1 MGSSCK
7 QNSWKL
13 YWKLLETWKLYS
25 GTVVRAVNN
34 YCSQIYD
41 SLWLKS
47 PVGFRHK
54 LDGVMKLANCNMCW
68 KFKRWCKSEYWE
80 PHLVTSSVLFLLLW
94 FLQHWMLWY
103 HAKVGLCINHHQFEK
118 FQIWWRRNQRSL
130 SHHNIKYLTKNKVV
144 VCYHWLQ
151 TCVSNWIKLRTYLW
165 NFLNVQFIS

>member
-1 MGSSCK
+1 MGLQDEMGSSCK
-7 QNSWKL
+7 QNS
-13 YWKLLETWKLYS
+13 WKLLETWKLYS

-103 HAKVGLCINHHQFEK
+103 HEGCLSWTLHKPPSIWKISDLMKKKSEK
-118 FQIWWRRNQRSL
+118 SEPPQY
-130 SHHNIKYLTKNKVV
+130 K
-144 VCYHWLQ
+144 
-151 TCVSNWIKLRTYLW
+151 
-165 NFLNVQFIS
+165 ISYQK